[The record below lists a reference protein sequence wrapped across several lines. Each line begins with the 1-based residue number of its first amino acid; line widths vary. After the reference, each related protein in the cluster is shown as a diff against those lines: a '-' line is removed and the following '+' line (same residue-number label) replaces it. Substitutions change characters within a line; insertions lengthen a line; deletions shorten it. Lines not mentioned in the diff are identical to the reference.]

1 MTTRKFMAVLAVL
14 AVLVLPGLCVRPAA
28 AQDAQQSQANQAA
41 PYTMPEYNA
50 YQAAANEKDAKQ
62 RIKLL
67 DDFVAKFPNSSLL
80 NYVYQAY
87 WDAYGQLRNYPKVIE
102 YTEKFLAMG
111 EKNPVPNRLTAT
123 YQHSVALEPGYNPK
137 DPNAKEYLTKGRDT
151 AQLGLKLLD
160 QFQKPA
166 NMTDQQFTD
175 TVKKPVTA
183 TLQGAIGFADL
194 QLKDCAGAVNA
205 FKVLL
210 ASTPNDPVVNY
221 RLALSY
227 MCMNP
232 PQQLDGFWYLAR
244 AVDNK
249 IPDADKIK
257 DYLRKAMLAYQQP
270 TCDNLI
276 DAQLNELLQLAANST
291 ERPATYSLPSATDLQ
306 KVAASSTILTVLTD
320 LKAGGDKAKLTWLAI
335 CGAEFPEVVGKVMEV
350 TPVADSVDVKMFT
363 GATPEEITAA
373 TTPNM
378 DVKVAGEPE
387 ASRLQK
393 DDGARFKGTL
403 SGYDP
408 EPFMLHWDKATIN
421 PEDIPA
427 EKGGGKRTPHRVP
440 PKSGSK

>member
-1 MTTRKFMAVLAVL
+1 MTMRKFMVVLAIL
-14 AVLVLPGLCVRPAA
+14 AALVLPGLCVRPAA
-28 AQDAQQSQANQAA
+28 AQAGQSQANQAP

-62 RIKLL
+62 RVKLL

-111 EKNPVPNRLTAT
+111 EKNPVPNRLTAA
-123 YQHSVALEPGYNPK
+123 YQHSVSCELAYNPK
-137 DPNAKEYLTKGRDT
+137 DPNAKDYLNRCRDV
-151 AQLGLKLLD
+151 AQQGLKLLD

-183 TLQGAIGFADL
+183 TLQSATGFADL
-194 QLKDCAGAVNA
+194 QLKDCSGAVDA

-210 ASTPNDPVVNY
+210 ASTPADPVVNY

-249 IPDADKIK
+249 ITDADKIK

-270 TCDNLI
+270 TCDTLI

-291 ERPATYSLPSATDLQ
+291 ERPATYTLPSAADLQ
-306 KVAASSTILTVLTD
+306 KVAGSSTILTVLAD
-320 LKAGGDKAKLTWLAI
+320 LKGGGDKAKLTWLAI

-350 TPVADSVDVKMFT
+350 TPAADSVDVKMYT
-363 GATPEEITAA
+363 GATPEEIQAA
-373 TTPNM
+373 TTANM
-378 DVKVAGEPE
+378 DVKVVGQPD

-427 EKGGGKRTPHRVP
+427 EKGGKHTPHKVP
-440 PKSGSK
+440 PKSGH